1 MRAFWAIVVLTMRNA
16 LRSRIFQVLLLMLA
30 LGVWLIPATTQS
42 EGSAMGYI
50 QVSLRYSLS
59 VVTFIL
65 SLSALWLSCYIM
77 TTDVDGYQIHMVVTK
92 PVSRLKIWFAKW
104 FSIVLMHTVLLFISL
119 AVVFSIIM
127 YQFKYGE
134 FSDQDRLRV
143 ENEVLVGRRSFKPQM
158 EDLDAVLRQK
168 LIDLQQSK
176 IRIGEKMDEVQ
187 LVTAE
192 HDLRRELKAQ
202 FGEVL
207 PGKSRTWVYNN
218 LPTNEPAYLRYRIFI
233 ASYSDDKQ
241 RETQGLWLAGR
252 PVFDKRSDGSEV
264 VDPRAGDKYTF
275 HFWPLSSEMLKIYG
289 GQYQELEIPV
299 GAVAPDGR
307 AEVEYFNYDV
317 FTRPDGT
324 RSEVQF
330 FQPGDGPFLMVKVC
344 GFSENFLRGVIA
356 MLFQVITFATL
367 GCAAAAVVSMT
378 TAIFISI
385 SYLVIGALIN
395 ILPELSSYHDISS
408 PMFYFSKVV
417 EWLFVPLQKFDV
429 SGMLSEGIVIDW
441 SYIGELFLYV
451 VILRVAVIATFCI
464 NCFTRRELGL
474 VVRK

>member
-50 QVSLRYSLS
+50 QVSLRYSLG

-104 FSIVLMHTVLLFISL
+104 FSIVLMHSVLLLVSL

-127 YQFKYGE
+127 YQFNCGE
-134 FSDQDRLRV
+134 FSKQDRLRV
-143 ENEVLVGRRSFKPQM
+143 ENEVLVGRRSFKPQT
-158 EDLDAVLRQK
+158 EDLEATLRQK
-168 LIDLQQSK
+168 LIEMQQSK
-176 IRIGEKMDEVQ
+176 MRIGEKMDEAQ
-187 LVTAE
+187 LGSAAN
-192 HDLRRELKAQ
+192 DLRRELKAQ

-207 PGKSRTWVYNN
+207 PGKSRTWTYTN
-218 LPTNEPAYLRYRIFI
+218 LPVNEPAYLRYRIFI

-241 RETQGLWLAGR
+241 RATQGLWLAGR
-252 PVFDKRSDGSEV
+252 PVFEKRSDGSEV
-264 VDPRAGDKYTF
+264 TEPKADDKYSF
-275 HFWPLSSEMLKIYG
+275 HFWPLSDSMVKIYG
-289 GQYQELEIPV
+289 GQYQELEIPA

-317 FTRPDGT
+317 WDRPDGAV
-324 RSEVQF
+324 SEVQF

-344 GFSENFLRGVIA
+344 GFSENFFRGVIA

-378 TAIFISI
+378 TAIFLSI
-385 SYLVIGALIN
+385 
-395 ILPELSSYHDISS
+395 
-408 PMFYFSKVV
+408 
-417 EWLFVPLQKFDV
+417 W
-429 SGMLSEGIVIDW
+429 
-441 SYIGELFLYV
+441 
-451 VILRVAVIATFCI
+451 
-464 NCFTRRELGL
+464 
-474 VVRK
+474 

>member
-202 FGEVL
+202 FG
-207 PGKSRTWVYNN
+207 
-218 LPTNEPAYLRYRIFI
+218 
-233 ASYSDDKQ
+233 
-241 RETQGLWLAGR
+241 
-252 PVFDKRSDGSEV
+252 
-264 VDPRAGDKYTF
+264 
-275 HFWPLSSEMLKIYG
+275 
-289 GQYQELEIPV
+289 
-299 GAVAPDGR
+299 
-307 AEVEYFNYDV
+307 
-317 FTRPDGT
+317 
-324 RSEVQF
+324 
-330 FQPGDGPFLMVKVC
+330 
-344 GFSENFLRGVIA
+344 
-356 MLFQVITFATL
+356 
-367 GCAAAAVVSMT
+367 
-378 TAIFISI
+378 
-385 SYLVIGALIN
+385 
-395 ILPELSSYHDISS
+395 
-408 PMFYFSKVV
+408 
-417 EWLFVPLQKFDV
+417 
-429 SGMLSEGIVIDW
+429 
-441 SYIGELFLYV
+441 
-451 VILRVAVIATFCI
+451 
-464 NCFTRRELGL
+464 
-474 VVRK
+474 